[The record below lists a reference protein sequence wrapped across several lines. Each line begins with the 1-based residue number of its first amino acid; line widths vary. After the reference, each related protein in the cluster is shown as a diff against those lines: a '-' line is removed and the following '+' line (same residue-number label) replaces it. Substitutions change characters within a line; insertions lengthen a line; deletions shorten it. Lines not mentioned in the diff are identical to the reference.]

1 MSGAQYAHELKQ
13 FLEGNREIV
22 EKYIRSYSLD
32 SRFTSPLSYQTKKP
46 FLVVRSAGSK
56 AMDLLAVRMN
66 TVLPIEIKSSSSEV
80 INFTDANGRNQ
91 RQYSELLKLIERS
104 SLPLFYAVRLKN
116 AGTEPWHIFIARRL
130 RGWSWVPVVSE
141 TKSGNVSIKWSDGIP
156 LSEFLRRLME

>member
-1 MSGAQYAHELKQ
+1 MSGAQYERELKR
-13 FLEGNREIV
+13 LLGGDKEMV

-32 SRFTSPLSYQTKKP
+32 PRPTSPLSQTKKP
-46 FLVVRSAGSK
+46 FLVDRSAGSK

-91 RQYSELLKLIERS
+91 GQYSELLRLIERS
-104 SLPLFYAVRLKN
+104 SFPLFYAVRLKN
-116 AGTEPWHIFIARRL
+116 ASTEPWCIFIARRL